1 MLLTADHVEQ
11 MRLPTTTS
19 REGYEKSSVDAYVE
33 EIVATLRAWETEA
46 DDAAPDYVLHSGDVT
61 GAAFPAIPS
70 IHDEGYEEERVDE
83 FLDNVVSTLVHYET
97 RAAAGA
103 SAGAPGA
110 PGTGAGDGVGAG
122 ATMTADEI
130 ARRTFNV
137 VKFRGGY
144 ERQAVDAFMTR
155 IVATLR
161 AHEAGTWRRGGPDG
175 LLTSADV
182 LNIKFQATAFRSGY
196 EQDEIDEFLDDV
208 AQALAAYEVRD

>member
-11 MRLPTTTS
+11 MHLPTTTS
-19 REGYEKSSVDAYVE
+19 REGYEKSSVDAYLE
-33 EIVATLRAWETEA
+33 EIVATLRAWETEE
-46 DDAAPDYVLHSGDVT
+46 DGAAPDYVLQSGDVT
-61 GAAFPAIPS
+61 GPAFPTIPAA
-70 IHDEGYEEERVDE
+70 HDEGYEEERVDDL
-83 FLDNVVSTLVHYET
+83 LDDVVSTLVHYEA
-97 RAAAGA
+97 RAAAI
-103 SAGAPGA
+103 AGGS
-110 PGTGAGDGVGAG
+110 GTGADAGAG
-122 ATMTADEI
+122 AALTADET
-130 ARRTFNV
+130 ARRTFRV
-137 VKFRGGY
+137 VKLRGGY
-144 ERQAVDAFMTR
+144 DRQAVDAFMTR

>member
-11 MRLPTTTS
+11 MSLPTTTS
-19 REGYEKSSVDAYVE
+19 REGYEKSSVDAYLE

-46 DDAAPDYVLHSGDVT
+46 DGAAPDYVLHSGDVT
-61 GAAFPAIPS
+61 GAAFPTIPAA
-70 IHDEGYEEERVDE
+70 HDEGYEEERVDDL
-83 FLDNVVSTLVHYET
+83 LDDVVSTLVHYEA
-97 RAAAGA
+97 RAAAI
-103 SAGAPGA
+103 AGGS
-110 PGTGAGDGVGAG
+110 GTGADAGAG
-122 ATMTADEI
+122 AALTADGA
-130 ARRTFNV
+130 ARRTFRV
-137 VKFRGGY
+137 VKLRGGY
-144 ERQAVDAFMTR
+144 DRQAVDAFMTR

-208 AQALAAYEVRD
+208 AQALSSYEVRG

>member
-61 GAAFPAIPS
+61 GAAFPTTPAT
-70 IHDEGYEEERVDE
+70 HDEGYEETRVDE
-83 FLDNVVSTLVHYET
+83 FLDDVVSTLVHYEA
-97 RAAAGA
+97 RAAAV
-103 SAGAPGA
+103 AGGP
-110 PGTGAGDGVGAG
+110 GAG
-122 ATMTADEI
+122 ADAGAGAALTADGA
-130 ARRTFNV
+130 ARRTFRV
-137 VKFRGGY
+137 VKLRGGY
-144 ERQAVDAFMTR
+144 DRQAVDAFMTR

>member
-11 MRLPTTTS
+11 MHLPTTTS
-19 REGYEKSSVDAYVE
+19 REGYEKSSVDAYLE

-46 DDAAPDYVLHSGDVT
+46 DGAAPDYVLHSGDVT
-61 GAAFPAIPS
+61 GAAFPTTPAT
-70 IHDEGYEEERVDE
+70 HDEGYEEERVDE
-83 FLDNVVSTLVHYET
+83 FLDDVVSTLVHYEA
-97 RAAAGA
+97 RAAAI
-103 SAGAPGA
+103 AGGS
-110 PGTGAGDGVGAG
+110 GTGADAGAG
-122 ATMTADEI
+122 AALTADGA
-130 ARRTFNV
+130 ARRTFRV
-137 VKFRGGY
+137 VKLRGGY
-144 ERQAVDAFMTR
+144 DRQAVDAFMTR

>member
-11 MRLPTTTS
+11 MHLPTTTS
-19 REGYEKSSVDAYVE
+19 REGYEKSSVDAYLE

-46 DDAAPDYVLHSGDVT
+46 DGAAPDYVLHSGDVT

-70 IHDEGYEEERVDE
+70 IHDEGYEEERVDD
-83 FLDNVVSTLVHYET
+83 FLDDVVSTLVHYEAGAA
-97 RAAAGA
+97 AAAGG
-103 SAGAPGA
+103 S
-110 PGTGAGDGVGAG
+110 GAG
-122 ATMTADEI
+122 ADAGAGAALTADGA
-130 ARRTFNV
+130 ARRTFRV
-137 VKFRGGY
+137 VKLRGGY

-208 AQALAAYEVRD
+208 AQALAAYEVRN

>member
-19 REGYEKSSVDAYVE
+19 REGYEKSSVDAYLE
-33 EIVATLRAWETEA
+33 EIVATLRAWETEE
-46 DDAAPDYVLHSGDVT
+46 DGAAPDYVLHSGDVT
-61 GAAFPAIPS
+61 GAAFPTIPAA
-70 IHDEGYEEERVDE
+70 HDEGYEEERVDDL
-83 FLDNVVSTLVHYET
+83 LDDVVSTLVHYEA
-97 RAAAGA
+97 RAAAI
-103 SAGAPGA
+103 AGGS
-110 PGTGAGDGVGAG
+110 GTGADAGAG
-122 ATMTADEI
+122 AALTADET
-130 ARRTFNV
+130 ARRTFRV
-137 VKFRGGY
+137 VKLRGGY
-144 ERQAVDAFMTR
+144 DCQAVDAFMTR

-208 AQALAAYEVRD
+208 AQALSAYEVRG

>member
-11 MRLPTTTS
+11 MHLPTTTS
-19 REGYEKSSVDAYVE
+19 REGYEKSSVDAYLE

-46 DDAAPDYVLHSGDVT
+46 DGAAPDYVLHSGDVT
-61 GAAFPAIPS
+61 GAAFPTIPAA
-70 IHDEGYEEERVDE
+70 HDEGYEEERVDD
-83 FLDNVVSTLVHYET
+83 FLDDVVSTLVHYEAGAA
-97 RAAAGA
+97 AAAGG
-103 SAGAPGA
+103 S
-110 PGTGAGDGVGAG
+110 GTGADAGAG
-122 ATMTADEI
+122 AALTADGA
-130 ARRTFNV
+130 ARRTFRV
-137 VKFRGGY
+137 VKLRGGY
-144 ERQAVDAFMTR
+144 DCQAVDAFMTR

>member
-11 MRLPTTTS
+11 MHLPTTTS
-19 REGYEKSSVDAYVE
+19 REGYEKSSVDAYLE
-33 EIVATLRAWETEA
+33 EIVATLRAWETEE
-46 DDAAPDYVLHSGDVT
+46 DGTAPDYVLHSGDVT
-61 GAAFPAIPS
+61 GAAFPTTPAT
-70 IHDEGYEEERVDE
+70 HDEGYEETRVDE
-83 FLDNVVSTLVHYET
+83 FLDDVVSTLVHYEA
-97 RAAAGA
+97 RAAAV
-103 SAGAPGA
+103 AGGS
-110 PGTGAGDGVGAG
+110 GTGADAGAG
-122 ATMTADEI
+122 AALTADGA
-130 ARRTFNV
+130 ARRTFRV
-137 VKFRGGY
+137 VKLRGGY
-144 ERQAVDAFMTR
+144 DRQAVDAFMTR

>member
-19 REGYEKSSVDAYVE
+19 REGYEKSSVDAYLE
-33 EIVATLRAWETEA
+33 EIVATLRAWETEE
-46 DDAAPDYVLHSGDVT
+46 DGTAPDYVLHSGDVT
-61 GAAFPAIPS
+61 GAAFPTTPAT
-70 IHDEGYEEERVDE
+70 HDEGYEETRVDE
-83 FLDNVVSTLVHYET
+83 FLDDVVSTLVHYEA
-97 RAAAGA
+97 RAAAV
-103 SAGAPGA
+103 AGGS
-110 PGTGAGDGVGAG
+110 GTGADAGAG
-122 ATMTADEI
+122 AALTADGA
-130 ARRTFNV
+130 ARRTFRV
-137 VKFRGGY
+137 VKLRGGY
-144 ERQAVDAFMTR
+144 DRQAVDAFMTR

-208 AQALAAYEVRD
+208 AQALAAYEVRN

>member
-11 MRLPTTTS
+11 MHLPTTTS
-19 REGYEKSSVDAYVE
+19 REGYEKSSVDAYLE

-46 DDAAPDYVLHSGDVT
+46 DGAAPDYVLHSGDVT
-61 GAAFPAIPS
+61 GAAFPTIPAA
-70 IHDEGYEEERVDE
+70 HDEGYEEERVDDL
-83 FLDNVVSTLVHYET
+83 LDDVVSTLVHYEA
-97 RAAAGA
+97 RAAAI
-103 SAGAPGA
+103 AGGS
-110 PGTGAGDGVGAG
+110 GTGADAGAG
-122 ATMTADEI
+122 AALTADGA
-130 ARRTFNV
+130 ARRTFRV
-137 VKFRGGY
+137 VKLRGGY
-144 ERQAVDAFMTR
+144 DRQAVDAFMTR

-208 AQALAAYEVRD
+208 AQALAAYEVRN

>member
-11 MRLPTTTS
+11 MHLPTTTS
-19 REGYEKSSVDAYVE
+19 REGYEKSSVDAYLE

-46 DDAAPDYVLHSGDVT
+46 DGAAPDYVLHSGDVT
-61 GAAFPAIPS
+61 GAAFPATPS
-70 IHDEGYEEERVDE
+70 IHDEGYEEERVDD
-83 FLDNVVSTLVHYET
+83 FLDDVVSTLVHYET
-97 RAAAGA
+97 RAAAV
-103 SAGAPGA
+103 AGGPGA
-110 PGTGAGDGVGAG
+110 GGTGAGAG
-122 ATMTADEI
+122 EAMTADGA
-130 ARRTFNV
+130 ARRTFRV
-137 VKFRGGY
+137 VKLRGGY

-208 AQALAAYEVRD
+208 AQALAAYEVRN

>member
-11 MRLPTTTS
+11 MHLPTTTS
-19 REGYEKSSVDAYVE
+19 REGYEKSSVDAYLE

-46 DDAAPDYVLHSGDVT
+46 DGAAPDYVLHSGDVT
-61 GAAFPAIPS
+61 GAAFPTIPAA
-70 IHDEGYEEERVDE
+70 HHEGYEEERVDDL
-83 FLDNVVSTLVHYET
+83 LDDVVSTLVHYEAGAA
-97 RAAAGA
+97 AAAGG
-103 SAGAPGA
+103 S
-110 PGTGAGDGVGAG
+110 GAG
-122 ATMTADEI
+122 ADAGAGAALTADGA
-130 ARRTFNV
+130 ARRTFRV
-137 VKFRGGY
+137 VKLRGGY
-144 ERQAVDAFMTR
+144 DRQAVDAFMTR

-208 AQALAAYEVRD
+208 AQALAAYEVRG

>member
-11 MRLPTTTS
+11 MHLPTTTS
-19 REGYEKSSVDAYVE
+19 REGYEKSSVDAYLE

-61 GAAFPAIPS
+61 GAAFPAI
-70 IHDEGYEEERVDE
+70 HDEGYEEERVDE

-103 SAGAPGA
+103 SAGA

-208 AQALAAYEVRD
+208 AQALAAYEVRN

>member
-11 MRLPTTTS
+11 MHLPTTTS
-19 REGYEKSSVDAYVE
+19 REGYEKSSVDAYLE

-46 DDAAPDYVLHSGDVT
+46 DGAAPDYVLHSGDVT
-61 GAAFPAIPS
+61 GAAFPTIPAA
-70 IHDEGYEEERVDE
+70 HDEGYEEERVDD
-83 FLDNVVSTLVHYET
+83 FLDDVVSTLVHYEA
-97 RAAAGA
+97 RAAAA
-103 SAGAPGA
+103 AGGS
-110 PGTGAGDGVGAG
+110 GAG
-122 ATMTADEI
+122 ADAGAGAALTADGA
-130 ARRTFNV
+130 ARRTFRV
-137 VKFRGGY
+137 VKLRGGY
-144 ERQAVDAFMTR
+144 DCQAVDAFMTR

>member
-11 MRLPTTTS
+11 MHLPTTTN
-19 REGYEKSSVDAYVE
+19 REGYEKSSVDAYLE
-33 EIVATLRAWETEA
+33 EIVATLRAWETEE
-46 DDAAPDYVLHSGDVT
+46 DGTAPDYVLHSGDVT
-61 GAAFPAIPS
+61 GAAFPTIPAA
-70 IHDEGYEEERVDE
+70 HDEGYEEERVDDL
-83 FLDNVVSTLVHYET
+83 LDDVVSTLVHYEAGAA
-97 RAAAGA
+97 AAAGG
-103 SAGAPGA
+103 S
-110 PGTGAGDGVGAG
+110 GTGADAGAG
-122 ATMTADEI
+122 AALTADGA
-130 ARRTFNV
+130 ARRTFRV
-137 VKFRGGY
+137 VKLRGGY
-144 ERQAVDAFMTR
+144 DCQAVDAFMTR

>member
-11 MRLPTTTS
+11 MHLPTTTN
-19 REGYEKSSVDAYVE
+19 REGYEKSSVDAYLE

-46 DDAAPDYVLHSGDVT
+46 DGAAPDYVLHSGDVT
-61 GAAFPAIPS
+61 GAAFPTTPAT
-70 IHDEGYEEERVDE
+70 HDEGYEETRVDE
-83 FLDNVVSTLVHYET
+83 FLDDVVSTLVHYEA
-97 RAAAGA
+97 RAAAV
-103 SAGAPGA
+103 AGGP
-110 PGTGAGDGVGAG
+110 GAG
-122 ATMTADEI
+122 ADAGAGAALTADGA
-130 ARRTFNV
+130 ARRTFRV
-137 VKFRGGY
+137 VKLRGGY
-144 ERQAVDAFMTR
+144 DRQAVDAFMTR

-208 AQALAAYEVRD
+208 AQALAAYEVRN

>member
-11 MRLPTTTS
+11 MHLPTTTN
-19 REGYEKSSVDAYVE
+19 REGYEKSSVDAYLE

-46 DDAAPDYVLHSGDVT
+46 DGAAPDYVLHSGDVT
-61 GAAFPAIPS
+61 GAAFPTIPAA
-70 IHDEGYEEERVDE
+70 HDEGYEEERVDD
-83 FLDNVVSTLVHYET
+83 FLDDVVSTLVHYEAGAA
-97 RAAAGA
+97 AAAGG
-103 SAGAPGA
+103 S
-110 PGTGAGDGVGAG
+110 GAG
-122 ATMTADEI
+122 ADAGAGAALTADGA
-130 ARRTFNV
+130 ARRTFRV
-137 VKFRGGY
+137 VKLRGGY
-144 ERQAVDAFMTR
+144 DRQAVDAFMTR

-208 AQALAAYEVRD
+208 AQALAAYEVRN

>member
-11 MRLPTTTS
+11 MHLPTTTN
-19 REGYEKSSVDAYVE
+19 REGYEKSSVDAYLE
-33 EIVATLRAWETEA
+33 EIVATLRAWETEE
-46 DDAAPDYVLHSGDVT
+46 DGTAPDYVLHSGDVT
-61 GAAFPAIPS
+61 GAAFPTTPAT
-70 IHDEGYEEERVDE
+70 HDEGYEEERVDDL
-83 FLDNVVSTLVHYET
+83 LDDVVSTLVHYEAGAA
-97 RAAAGA
+97 AAAGG
-103 SAGAPGA
+103 S
-110 PGTGAGDGVGAG
+110 GAG
-122 ATMTADEI
+122 ADAGAGAALTADGA
-130 ARRTFNV
+130 ARRTFRV
-137 VKFRGGY
+137 VKLRGGY

-208 AQALAAYEVRD
+208 AQALAAYEVRN

>member
-11 MRLPTTTS
+11 MRLPTTTN

-61 GAAFPAIPS
+61 GAAFPAI
-70 IHDEGYEEERVDE
+70 HDEGYEEERVDE

-103 SAGAPGA
+103 SAGA

-161 AHEAGTWRRGGPDG
+161 AHEAGTWRRGGPEG

-196 EQDEIDEFLDDV
+196 AQDEIDEFLDDG
-208 AQALAAYEVRD
+208 AQALAAYEVRN

>member
-11 MRLPTTTS
+11 MRLPTTTN
-19 REGYEKSSVDAYVE
+19 REGYEKSSVDAYLE
-33 EIVATLRAWETEA
+33 EIVATLRAWETEE
-46 DDAAPDYVLHSGDVT
+46 DGAAPDYVLHSGDVT
-61 GAAFPAIPS
+61 GAAFPTIPAA
-70 IHDEGYEEERVDE
+70 HDEGYEEERVDDL
-83 FLDNVVSTLVHYET
+83 LDDVVSTLVHYEA
-97 RAAAGA
+97 RAAAI
-103 SAGAPGA
+103 AGGS
-110 PGTGAGDGVGAG
+110 GTGADAGAG
-122 ATMTADEI
+122 AALTADET
-130 ARRTFNV
+130 ARRTFRV
-137 VKFRGGY
+137 VKLRGGY
-144 ERQAVDAFMTR
+144 DRQAVDAFMTR

>member
-11 MRLPTTTS
+11 MHLPTTTN
-19 REGYEKSSVDAYVE
+19 REGYEKSSVDAYLE

-46 DDAAPDYVLHSGDVT
+46 DGAAPDYVLHSGDVT
-61 GAAFPAIPS
+61 GAAFPTIPAA
-70 IHDEGYEEERVDE
+70 HDEGYEEERVDD
-83 FLDNVVSTLVHYET
+83 FLDDVVSTLVHYEAGAA
-97 RAAAGA
+97 AAAGG
-103 SAGAPGA
+103 S
-110 PGTGAGDGVGAG
+110 GAG
-122 ATMTADEI
+122 ADAGAALTADGA
-130 ARRTFNV
+130 ARRTFRV
-137 VKFRGGY
+137 VKLRGGY
-144 ERQAVDAFMTR
+144 DRQAVDAFMTR

-208 AQALAAYEVRD
+208 AQALAAYEVRN

>member
-11 MRLPTTTS
+11 MRLPTTTN

-110 PGTGAGDGVGAG
+110 GAGDGVGA
-122 ATMTADEI
+122 AMTADET
-130 ARRTFNV
+130 ARRTFRV
-137 VKFRGGY
+137 VKLRGGY

-161 AHEAGTWRRGGPDG
+161 AHEAATWRRGGPEG

-182 LNIKFQATAFRSGY
+182 INIKFQATALRSGY
-196 EQDEIDEFLDDV
+196 EQDEVDEFLDDV

>member
-11 MRLPTTTS
+11 MHLPTTTS
-19 REGYEKSSVDAYVE
+19 REGYEKSSVDAYLE

-46 DDAAPDYVLHSGDVT
+46 DGAAPDYVLHSGDVT
-61 GAAFPAIPS
+61 GAAFPTIPAA
-70 IHDEGYEEERVDE
+70 HDEGYEEERVDD
-83 FLDNVVSTLVHYET
+83 FLDDVVSTLVHYEAGAA
-97 RAAAGA
+97 AAAG
-103 SAGAPGA
+103 GP
-110 PGTGAGDGVGAG
+110 GAG
-122 ATMTADEI
+122 ADAGAGAALTADGA
-130 ARRTFNV
+130 ARRTFRV
-137 VKFRGGY
+137 VKLRGGY

-208 AQALAAYEVRD
+208 AQALAAYEVRG

>member
-11 MRLPTTTS
+11 MHLPTTTS
-19 REGYEKSSVDAYVE
+19 REGYEKSSVDAYLE

-46 DDAAPDYVLHSGDVT
+46 DGAAPDYVLHSGDVT
-61 GAAFPAIPS
+61 GAAFPTT
-70 IHDEGYEEERVDE
+70 HDEGYEEERVDD
-83 FLDNVVSTLVHYET
+83 FLDDVVSTLVHYET
-97 RAAAGA
+97 RAAAI
-103 SAGAPGA
+103 AGGPGA
-110 PGTGAGDGVGAG
+110 GGTGAGEAL
-122 ATMTADEI
+122 TADGA
-130 ARRTFNV
+130 ARRTFRV
-137 VKFRGGY
+137 VKLRGGY

-208 AQALAAYEVRD
+208 AQALAAYEVRG

>member
-11 MRLPTTTS
+11 MHLPTTTS
-19 REGYEKSSVDAYVE
+19 REGYEKSSVDAYLE
-33 EIVATLRAWETEA
+33 EIVATLRAWETEE
-46 DDAAPDYVLHSGDVT
+46 DGAAPDYVLHSGDVT
-61 GAAFPAIPS
+61 GAAFPTIPAA
-70 IHDEGYEEERVDE
+70 HDEGYEEERVDDL
-83 FLDNVVSTLVHYET
+83 LDDVVSTLVHYEAGAA
-97 RAAAGA
+97 AAAGG
-103 SAGAPGA
+103 S
-110 PGTGAGDGVGAG
+110 GAG
-122 ATMTADEI
+122 ADAGAGAALTADGA
-130 ARRTFNV
+130 ARRTFRV
-137 VKFRGGY
+137 VKLRGGY
-144 ERQAVDAFMTR
+144 DRQAVDAFMTR

>member
-11 MRLPTTTS
+11 MSLPTTTS
-19 REGYEKSSVDAYVE
+19 RESYEKSSVDAYLE
-33 EIVATLRAWETEA
+33 EIVATLRAWETEE
-46 DDAAPDYVLHSGDVT
+46 DGAAPDYVLHSGDVT
-61 GAAFPAIPS
+61 GAAFPTIPAA
-70 IHDEGYEEERVDE
+70 HDEGYEEERVDDL
-83 FLDNVVSTLVHYET
+83 LDDVVSTLVHYEA
-97 RAAAGA
+97 RAAAA
-103 SAGAPGA
+103 AGGS
-110 PGTGAGDGVGAG
+110 GTGADAGAG
-122 ATMTADEI
+122 AALTADEA
-130 ARRTFNV
+130 ARRTFRV
-137 VKFRGGY
+137 VKLRGGY
-144 ERQAVDAFMTR
+144 DRQAVDAFMTR

>member
-11 MRLPTTTS
+11 MHLPTTTS
-19 REGYEKSSVDAYVE
+19 REGYEKSSVDAYLE

-46 DDAAPDYVLHSGDVT
+46 DGAAPDYVLHSGDVT
-61 GAAFPAIPS
+61 GAAFPTIPAA
-70 IHDEGYEEERVDE
+70 HDEGYEEERVDD
-83 FLDNVVSTLVHYET
+83 FLDDVVSTLVHYEAGAA
-97 RAAAGA
+97 AAAGG
-103 SAGAPGA
+103 S
-110 PGTGAGDGVGAG
+110 GAG
-122 ATMTADEI
+122 ADAGAGAALTADGA
-130 ARRTFNV
+130 ARRTFRV
-137 VKFRGGY
+137 VKLRGGY
-144 ERQAVDAFMTR
+144 DRQAVDAFMTR

>member
-11 MRLPTTTS
+11 MHLPTTTS
-19 REGYEKSSVDAYVE
+19 REGYEKSSVDAYLE

-46 DDAAPDYVLHSGDVT
+46 DGAAPDYVLHSGDVT
-61 GAAFPAIPS
+61 GAAFPTIPAA
-70 IHDEGYEEERVDE
+70 HDEGYEEERVDDL
-83 FLDNVVSTLVHYET
+83 LDDVVSTLVHYEA
-97 RAAAGA
+97 RAAAI
-103 SAGAPGA
+103 AGGS
-110 PGTGAGDGVGAG
+110 GTGADAGAG
-122 ATMTADEI
+122 AALTADET
-130 ARRTFNV
+130 ARRTFRV
-137 VKFRGGY
+137 VKLRGGY

-155 IVATLR
+155 IVVTLR

-208 AQALAAYEVRD
+208 AQALAAYEVRN